1 MALGI
6 EIWNLLDS
14 VAVAVIFL
22 SHWHRFAYG
31 KNIHCPGFA
40 LIDAVITCYFG
51 RLNSQG

>member
-22 SHWHRFAYG
+22 PHWHRSASG

-40 LIDAVITCYFG
+40 SSEAVITCYFG

>member
-22 SHWHRFAYG
+22 PHEHRSMIG
-31 KNIHCPGFA
+31 KNIHYPGFA
-40 LIDAVITCYFG
+40 SREAVITCDFG